1 VKDQRRLSIFVVVAG
16 MEEGGI
22 CLWDL
27 REAAEEHPTEDGVT
41 WRRQTYSTEAS
52 CDFDDI
58 LGPVRALA
66 VTKATAAAAAA
77 AASTEAA
84 ASARFSFQMV
94 SLDAWANVVV
104 WLVTEMSSAA
114 GADADFG
121 MRIGGKVRVGWCLCC
136 ELSVVE
142 VT

>member
-1 VKDQRRLSIFVVVAG
+1 

-27 REAAEEHPTEDGVT
+27 REAAEEHPTENGVT

-58 LGPVRALA
+58 LGPIRALA
-66 VTKATAAAAAA
+66 VTKATAAA
-77 AASTEAA
+77 STEA

-121 MRIGGKVRVGWCLCC
+121 MRIGGKVSGCRWCGG
-136 ELSVVE
+136 LSVVKA
-142 VT
+142 